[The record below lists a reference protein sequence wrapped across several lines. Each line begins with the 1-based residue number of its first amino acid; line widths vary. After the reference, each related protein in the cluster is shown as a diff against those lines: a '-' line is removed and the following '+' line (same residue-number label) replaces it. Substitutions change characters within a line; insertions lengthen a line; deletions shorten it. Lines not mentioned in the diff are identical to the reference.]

1 MAKAGKPKFKL
12 GDDFAEWSQL
22 VRGDVSAAAERVAA
36 SMDVPDDVPVS
47 VTHKT
52 GDDGRPVSLVTIA
65 HASGLARQAKSG
77 VLTRAAAENGLEVT
91 RYKER

>member
-12 GDDFAEWSQL
+12 SGDFADWSQL

-36 SMDVPDDVPVS
+36 SVSVPEGVPVR
-47 VTHKT
+47 VADKT
-52 GDDGRPVSLVTIA
+52 GDDGRPVSIVTIA
-65 HASGLARQAKSG
+65 HASGLARQAKHG
-77 VLTRAAAENGLEVT
+77 TLTRAAAENGLEVT

>member
-12 GDDFAEWSQL
+12 SGDFAEWSQL
-22 VRGDVSAAAERVAA
+22 VRGDVSRAAERVAA
-36 SMDVPDDVPVS
+36 SVNVPDAVPVS

-65 HASGLARQAKSG
+65 HASGLARQAKYG
-77 VLTRAAAENGLEVT
+77 TLTRAAAENGLEVT

>member
-12 GDDFAEWSQL
+12 GGDFAEWSQL

-36 SMDVPDDVPVS
+36 SASVPEGVPVR
-47 VTHKT
+47 VADKT
-52 GDDGRPVSLVTIA
+52 GDDGRPVSIVTIA
-65 HASGLARQAKSG
+65 HASGLARQAKHG
-77 VLTRAAAENGLEVT
+77 TLTRAAAENGLEVT